1 MKVAVM
7 GAGSMGGY
15 FGGMLARAGHDVT
28 LIARGEN
35 LAAIRSNGLRMQT
48 EAGDFT
54 VACNATDNPA
64 DVGPVDLALL
74 TTKTYHNVDAV
85 PAMAPLIG
93 PDTAVLSLQNGIDSY
108 LPVVQQFPEA
118 IMLPGAAYIEANRLE
133 PGVVQQAGR
142 VVRIV
147 TGGTRGSPPAHSQR
161 AAAICAAFRDAEVD
175 AEASDDIAVTLWT
188 KFLFIATMAGVTSLA
203 REFVR
208 DLLPRPEWRKIIRA
222 CLEEI
227 ETAGR
232 ASGVNLADDVVSSTF
247 DYMDQSRGAMRA
259 SMHADLTAGR
269 PLELEALNGAV
280 VRAGEAAGVP
290 HPHQRR
296 NLRRPETLRGRQ
308 SHVNWLKLSPE
319 QFPGETGLANDR
331 GQRSRR
337 YVRAGS

>member
-35 LAAIRSNGLRMQT
+35 LAAIRSHGLRMHT

-54 VACNATDNPA
+54 VPCSATDRPA

-93 PDTAVLSLQNGIDSY
+93 DDTAVLSLQNGIDSY
-108 LPVVQQFPEA
+108 LPVLEQFPDA
-118 IMLPGAAYIEANRLE
+118 IMLPGAAYIEASRLE
-133 PGVVQQAGR
+133 PGVFQQAGR
-142 VVRIV
+142 VVRVV
-147 TGGTRGSPPAHSQR
+147 TGGTRGSPPEHRER
-161 AAAICAAFRDAEVD
+161 AAEICAAFRDAEVE
-175 AEASDDIAVTLWT
+175 AEASDDIEVALWT

-208 DLLPRPEWRKIIRA
+208 DLLPRPEWRKIVRA
-222 CLEEI
+222 CLAEI
-227 ETAGR
+227 ETAGH
-232 ASGVNLADDVVSSTF
+232 ASGVNLADDVVGSTF

-259 SMHADLTAGR
+259 SMHADLVAGR

-290 HPHQRR
+290 TPI
-296 NLRRPETLRGRQ
+296 ND
-308 SHVNWLKLSPE
+308 VIYAALKP
-319 QFPGETGLANDR
+319 
-331 GQRSRR
+331 
-337 YVRAGS
+337 YVSGNP

>member
-15 FGGMLARAGHDVT
+15 FGGMLSRAGHDVT

-35 LAAIRSNGLRMQT
+35 LVAIRSAGLRMRT
-48 EAGDFT
+48 ESGDFT
-54 VACNATDNPA
+54 VPCSATDHPA
-64 DVGPVDLALL
+64 GVGPVDLALL

-93 PDTAVLSLQNGIDSY
+93 SNTAVLSLQNGIDSY
-108 LPVVQQFPEA
+108 LPVVQQFPDA
-118 IMLPGAAYIEANRLE
+118 IMLPGAAYIEASRLG

-142 VVRIV
+142 VVRV
-147 TGGTRGSPPAHSQR
+147 VAGGTRGSPPEHRER
-161 AAAICAAFRDAEVD
+161 AEEICAAFQDAEVE
-175 AEASDDIAVTLWT
+175 AEASDDIEVALWT

-208 DLLPRPEWRKIIRA
+208 DLLPRPEWRKIVRA

-232 ASGVNLADDVVSSTF
+232 ASGVNLADDVVGSTF

-259 SMHADLTAGR
+259 SMHTDLVAGR

-290 HPHQRR
+290 TPI
-296 NLRRPETLRGRQ
+296 ND
-308 SHVNWLKLSPE
+308 VIYAALKP
-319 QFPGETGLANDR
+319 
-331 GQRSRR
+331 
-337 YVRAGS
+337 YVSGNP

>member
-35 LAAIRSNGLRMQT
+35 LAAIRSNGLRMHT

-54 VACNATDNPA
+54 VPCNATDNPA
-64 DVGPVDLALL
+64 AVGPVDLALL

-147 TGGTRGSPPAHSQR
+147 TGGTRGSPASHGQR
-161 AAAICAAFRDAEVD
+161 AAEICAAFRDAEVSS
-175 AEASDDIAVTLWT
+175 EASDDISVTLWT

-259 SMHADLTAGR
+259 SMHADLMAGR

-290 HPHQRR
+290 TPI
-296 NLRRPETLRGRQ
+296 ND
-308 SHVNWLKLSPE
+308 VIYAALKPYTDGDTAS
-319 QFPGETGLANDR
+319 FG
-331 GQRSRR
+331 
-337 YVRAGS
+337 